1 MIYFKEG
8 VLIDNIRPEMV
19 IGMVVA
25 HASYQEHGLDLW
37 ITSANDRTHS
47 ETSLHYAGQA
57 LDYRTRHVPGEA
69 SKIAIAGHINEA
81 LPDDFDC
88 VVESDHLHHEWQPKR
103 SNR

>member
-1 MIYFKEG
+1 MW
-8 VLIDNIRPEMV
+8 V
-19 IGMVVA
+19 
-25 HASYQEHGLDLW
+25 
-37 ITSANDRTHS
+37 TSANDHSHS

-57 LDYRTRHVPGEA
+57 LDYRTRHIPFDGTA
-69 SKIAIAGHINEA
+69 SKIGIAGLINTA